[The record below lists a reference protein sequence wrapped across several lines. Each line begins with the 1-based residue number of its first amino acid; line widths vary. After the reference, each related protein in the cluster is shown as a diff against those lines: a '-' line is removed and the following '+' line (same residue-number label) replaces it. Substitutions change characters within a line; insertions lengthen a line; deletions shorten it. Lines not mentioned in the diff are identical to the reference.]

1 MKPKENS
8 LNQNIYNQISRK
20 GALENDKKL
29 LMKKL
34 GFNNLSHT
42 YLTEEKNSL
51 NKNYSLIANSLPSL
65 KIETKKH
72 TKQTSFINVNI
83 NLNNVLKNHY
93 TITNQ
98 KSKNK
103 SLIKNY
109 KKSSYSLSKKSGRII
124 SMNRNNKSMAVLPTV
139 PIYKKIGMSDYS
151 LNKINK
157 ILYNEAKNNNISSI
171 NSTTAQNS
179 IKTNQNVN
187 SNNDLLNISPKI
199 KPIRKVKSKKR
210 LNTHNNNNN
219 SSTPNLLNE
228 HKKTIV
234 VNKEKPCKIVDHNL
248 YKNYKNRN
256 KANEKKRDKFI
267 IKSPDKKDD
276 NSKSKNKANK
286 KLNKTAH
293 VTNNKNQ
300 NIFAILEK
308 EKEKNNIEN
317 KSENKEKD
325 KKVYNLTGS
334 NGNSDET
341 KKESCLNLHKV
352 FDQKIMDNIDKKNII
367 NGIISNNMKIN
378 LNDKNISNISRNN
391 NQNININ
398 EQITINVENIN
409 NNITN
414 LKNNKVEDNEDC
426 KYISTQKLSLT
437 HIDINMKNEFKNI
450 IKKYSNSLSNSEN
463 KNNDEHNDSMNN
475 NNIFNCEE
483 DEKEEVINYNHNKD
497 EQNKINY
504 SDINNCENV
513 YHNNNND
520 VTNNEENSSIKTHK
534 NMYKKLCDLNN
545 MQEMSK
551 KEEKEIQGEQ
561 DNKSGQTQ
569 TTVDK
574 NNIISKFMKQP
585 MYNISPRFLI
595 NEVSL
600 NTKFNLPNKS
610 FMFINDIEK
619 ENKSLPIINYK
630 KILKLNDK
638 SIYNLLSYSYDN
650 YSSLISINKLVRNK
664 INKSLKNIFSHVMD
678 DFQFKYNKFLKVLD
692 YTFIKKEILLNH
704 KKTHLFNMEIK
715 CQIISL
721 EPKKSYEIGCNYISF
736 NKKYD
741 YIWKFDIQNVKDI
754 KLWLCTELDIINNTY
769 KKFTYT
775 SQVVSFNYND
785 EIKLQ
790 LNIFSKGN
798 NIDPISIEWTEPIES
813 SIPSEIYEKST
824 FKSSVEFDQLRACE
838 VETQILFWKNTL
850 PKESEELIEDFK
862 QIFEKFFKIKNIYF
876 DESKFYFFKIEMK
889 ANKIGL
895 LKQNKFSTFDINI
908 IDYKSNLKNEI
919 QCIYLM
925 NSNYYTKKMDI
936 RIGSLVTIY
945 IVDMKR

>member
-1 MKPKENS
+1 
-8 LNQNIYNQISRK
+8 
-20 GALENDKKL
+20 
-29 LMKKL
+29 
-34 GFNNLSHT
+34 
-42 YLTEEKNSL
+42 
-51 NKNYSLIANSLPSL
+51 
-65 KIETKKH
+65 
-72 TKQTSFINVNI
+72 
-83 NLNNVLKNHY
+83 
-93 TITNQ
+93 
-98 KSKNK
+98 
-103 SLIKNY
+103 
-109 KKSSYSLSKKSGRII
+109 
-124 SMNRNNKSMAVLPTV
+124 
-139 PIYKKIGMSDYS
+139 
-151 LNKINK
+151 
-157 ILYNEAKNNNISSI
+157 
-171 NSTTAQNS
+171 
-179 IKTNQNVN
+179 
-187 SNNDLLNISPKI
+187 
-199 KPIRKVKSKKR
+199 
-210 LNTHNNNNN
+210 
-219 SSTPNLLNE
+219 
-228 HKKTIV
+228 
-234 VNKEKPCKIVDHNL
+234 
-248 YKNYKNRN
+248 
-256 KANEKKRDKFI
+256 
-267 IKSPDKKDD
+267 
-276 NSKSKNKANK
+276 
-286 KLNKTAH
+286 
-293 VTNNKNQ
+293 
-300 NIFAILEK
+300 
-308 EKEKNNIEN
+308 
-317 KSENKEKD
+317 
-325 KKVYNLTGS
+325 
-334 NGNSDET
+334 
-341 KKESCLNLHKV
+341 
-352 FDQKIMDNIDKKNII
+352 
-367 NGIISNNMKIN
+367 MKIN

-398 EQITINVENIN
+398 EQITINVENINN

-664 INKSLKNIFSHVMD
+664 INKSLKNIFSHVID

-936 RIGSLVTIY
+936 RIGTNVTLY

>member
-1 MKPKENS
+1 MK
-8 LNQNIYNQISRK
+8 
-20 GALENDKKL
+20 
-29 LMKKL
+29 
-34 GFNNLSHT
+34 
-42 YLTEEKNSL
+42 
-51 NKNYSLIANSLPSL
+51 
-65 KIETKKH
+65 
-72 TKQTSFINVNI
+72 
-83 NLNNVLKNHY
+83 
-93 TITNQ
+93 
-98 KSKNK
+98 
-103 SLIKNY
+103 
-109 KKSSYSLSKKSGRII
+109 
-124 SMNRNNKSMAVLPTV
+124 
-139 PIYKKIGMSDYS
+139 
-151 LNKINK
+151 
-157 ILYNEAKNNNISSI
+157 
-171 NSTTAQNS
+171 
-179 IKTNQNVN
+179 
-187 SNNDLLNISPKI
+187 
-199 KPIRKVKSKKR
+199 
-210 LNTHNNNNN
+210 
-219 SSTPNLLNE
+219 
-228 HKKTIV
+228 
-234 VNKEKPCKIVDHNL
+234 
-248 YKNYKNRN
+248 
-256 KANEKKRDKFI
+256 KKRDKFI

-276 NSKSKNKANK
+276 NSKSKNKTNK

-664 INKSLKNIFSHVMD
+664 INKSLKNIFSHVID

>member
-1 MKPKENS
+1 MK
-8 LNQNIYNQISRK
+8 
-20 GALENDKKL
+20 
-29 LMKKL
+29 
-34 GFNNLSHT
+34 
-42 YLTEEKNSL
+42 
-51 NKNYSLIANSLPSL
+51 
-65 KIETKKH
+65 
-72 TKQTSFINVNI
+72 
-83 NLNNVLKNHY
+83 
-93 TITNQ
+93 
-98 KSKNK
+98 
-103 SLIKNY
+103 
-109 KKSSYSLSKKSGRII
+109 
-124 SMNRNNKSMAVLPTV
+124 
-139 PIYKKIGMSDYS
+139 
-151 LNKINK
+151 
-157 ILYNEAKNNNISSI
+157 
-171 NSTTAQNS
+171 
-179 IKTNQNVN
+179 
-187 SNNDLLNISPKI
+187 
-199 KPIRKVKSKKR
+199 
-210 LNTHNNNNN
+210 
-219 SSTPNLLNE
+219 
-228 HKKTIV
+228 
-234 VNKEKPCKIVDHNL
+234 
-248 YKNYKNRN
+248 
-256 KANEKKRDKFI
+256 KKRDKFI

-276 NSKSKNKANK
+276 NSKSKNKTNK

-638 SIYNLLSYSYDN
+638 SIL
-650 YSSLISINKLVRNK
+650 NKLVRNK
-664 INKSLKNIFSHVMD
+664 INKSLKNIFSHVID

>member
-1 MKPKENS
+1 MKLKENS
-8 LNQNIYNQISRK
+8 LNQNIFNQISRK
-20 GALENDKKL
+20 GLIENDKKL

-34 GFNNLSHT
+34 GFNNLSHSF
-42 YLTEEKNSL
+42 LTEERNSL

-65 KIETKKH
+65 KIDTKKPV
-72 TKQTSFINVNI
+72 KQTSFININI
-83 NLNNVLKNHY
+83 NLNNVLKNNL

-103 SLIKNY
+103 SHIRNF
-109 KKSSYSLSKKSGRII
+109 KKSSNSLSKNSTKII
-124 SMNRNNKSMAVLPTV
+124 SMNRNIKSMAVLPVAPTYN
-139 PIYKKIGMSDYS
+139 INGISEYS
-151 LNKINK
+151 LNKINR
-157 ILYNEAKNNNISSI
+157 ILYNDAKNNNISSI

-179 IKTNQNVN
+179 IKTNQNIN

-199 KPIRKVKSKKR
+199 KPIRKVKSKQR
-210 LNTHNNNNN
+210 LNTHDNIN
-219 SSTPNLLNE
+219 SSTPNILKE
-228 HKKTIV
+228 SKKTINA
-234 VNKEKPCKIVDHNL
+234 NKEKPYKIFDHNL
-248 YKNYKNRN
+248 YKNYKNKN
-256 KANEKKRDKFI
+256 KKGAKKDKFI
-267 IKSPDKKDD
+267 IKSPDKKDNND
-276 NSKSKNKANK
+276 YNNK
-286 KLNKTAH
+286 KKVNKQLNNTADIN
-293 VTNNKNQ
+293 NNKNQ
-300 NIFAILEK
+300 NIFAFLEK
-308 EKEKNNIEN
+308 EKQSGAEN

-325 KKVYNLTGS
+325 RKIYNITGS
-334 NGNSDET
+334 NENSDET

-352 FDQKIMDNIDKKNII
+352 FDQKIMDNLNKKSII

-378 LNDKNISNISRNN
+378 DKNISRNNN

-398 EQITINVENIN
+398 EQITINVENSN
-409 NNITN
+409 NNIIN
-414 LKNNKVEDNEDC
+414 IINNIPKSSKAEDNEDC

-463 KNNDEHNDSMNN
+463 KNNEDHNESMNN
-475 NNIFNCEE
+475 NNMFNCEE

-497 EQNKINY
+497 EENKINY
-504 SDINNCENV
+504 SDINKCENIQP
-513 YHNNNND
+513 NNND
-520 VTNNEENSSIKTHK
+520 VSNNNEENSSMKTHK

-551 KEEKEIQGEQ
+551 KEEQEIQGEQ

-574 NNIISKFMKQP
+574 SNIISKFMKQP

-638 SIYNLLSYSYDN
+638 CIFNLLSYSYDN
-650 YSSLISINKLVRNK
+650 YSSLISINKYVKNK
-664 INKSLKNIFSHVMD
+664 INKSLKNIFSHVID
-678 DFQFKYNKFLKVLD
+678 DFQFKYNNFLKVLD
-692 YTFIKKEILLNH
+692 YCFIKKEFLLNH

-715 CQIISL
+715 CLITSL
-721 EPKKSYEIGCNYISF
+721 EPRKSYEIGCNYISF

-741 YIWKFDIQNVKDI
+741 YIWKFDIQNEKNI
-754 KLWLCTELDIINNTY
+754 KLWLCTELDVINNSY

-775 SQVVSFNYND
+775 SQVASFNYND

-798 NIDPISIEWTEPIES
+798 NIDPISIEWTEPVIS
-813 SIPSEIYEKST
+813 SIPSEIYERST

-850 PKESEELIEDFK
+850 PKDSEELIDDFK
-862 QIFEKFFKIKNIYF
+862 KIFEKFFKIKNIYF

-889 ANKIGL
+889 ADKIGL

-908 IDYKSNLKNEI
+908 IDKKSNLKNEI

-936 RIGSLVTIY
+936 KLGSLVTIY